1 MVSTNLKLSTL
12 SDIKMKGKPMSN
24 QEIKKLLIKRL
35 RFNKTIFYL
44 CSIFLF
50 IEILSVFTN
59 PSVINSIGT
68 FFWLFNVIDTRKNG
82 MQLEKRINEF

>member
-1 MVSTNLKLSTL
+1 
-12 SDIKMKGKPMSN
+12 MSN